1 MPLQFFRLPML
12 VAVGVCL
19 AVLSIAGC
27 TARVPAHDFQVVL
40 FDGQDFSLSEQAGK
54 SAVVLNFWYPS
65 CAPCR
70 EEMPHFQQAWQEF
83 EGKDIRFLGLFV
95 PRGFDSE
102 QDARDFVDQYG
113 LTFNFAVDRRQAI
126 AQQYGV
132 EFFPTTYFID
142 RKGQVERVE
151 ISNLDRD
158 TIVDIVSKMD
168 LG

>member
-1 MPLQFFRLPML
+1 MPIPLLRFPLL
-12 VAVGVCL
+12 VAVVLCL
-19 AVLSIAGC
+19 TLLGLSGCAVQS
-27 TARVPAHDFQVVL
+27 PAHDFQVAL
-40 FDGQDFSLSEQAGK
+40 FNGDDFTLSEQEGR

-65 CAPCR
+65 CPPCR

-83 EGKDIRFLGLFV
+83 EGENIRFLALFV

-102 QDARDFVDQYG
+102 QDARDFVDELG
-113 LTFNFAVDRRQAI
+113 LTFDFAVDRQQAI

-142 RKGQVERVE
+142 RKGRVAQVE

-158 TIVDIVSKMD
+158 TIVDIVSDMD